1 MAPLIDLEG
10 RVAIV
15 TGAASGI
22 GRATATLLCEL
33 HAHVI
38 ATDLDGERLERFVRE
53 APGRATGV
61 AHDVCSEA
69 DWRSVMAAAER
80 EGRLDILVNNAGV
93 MRANRFEEA
102 PLDELRD
109 QMRINVEGSFIG
121 MQQAIPLM
129 KATRAQHGVG
139 PAIVNISSLYGQIAG
154 ARYAAYSASKGALK
168 MLSKAVAV
176 ELATSGIR
184 VVSVHPGP
192 TRTRLGAAHP
202 PARDEHGAELTP
214 AQSLANLTRLIPMG
228 RLAEAS
234 EIASVVAFLASDA
247 ASYITGAEIV
257 VDGGY
262 LAC

>member
-1 MAPLIDLEG
+1 MAPLIDLRD

-22 GRATATLLCEL
+22 GRATATLLAEL
-33 HAHVI
+33 QAQVI
-38 ATDLDGERLERFVRE
+38 ATDLDAARLRAVVAET
-53 APGRATGV
+53 PGRITGV
-61 AHDVCSEA
+61 AHDVSSEA
-69 DWRSVMAAAER
+69 DWRAVMAAAQEV
-80 EGRLDILVNNAGV
+80 GRLDILINNAGV
-93 MRANRFEEA
+93 MRAHPFEEA
-102 PLDELRD
+102 TLGDLRE
-109 QMRINVEGSFIG
+109 QMRINVEGPFIG

-129 KATRAQHGVG
+129 KATRARHGLG
-139 PAIVNISSLYGQIAG
+139 PVIINISSLYGQIAG

-192 TRTRLGAAHP
+192 TRTSLGATHP
-202 PARDEHGAELTP
+202 PARDETGMVLSPREV
-214 AQSLANLTRLIPMG
+214 LAGWMRLIPMRRFG
-228 RLAEAS
+228 EAG